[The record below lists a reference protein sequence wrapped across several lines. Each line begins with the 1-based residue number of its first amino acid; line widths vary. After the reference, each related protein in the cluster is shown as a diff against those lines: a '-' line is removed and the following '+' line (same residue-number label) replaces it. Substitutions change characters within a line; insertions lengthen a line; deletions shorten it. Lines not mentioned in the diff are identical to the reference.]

1 MSKTATSSKIPA
13 NVRVMIGLVASPTL
27 LVIGMLL
34 YTLFTQGPLGI
45 SISMIIFSGL
55 GLFSYFVVFTGRLPK
70 FKQ

>member
-1 MSKTATSSKIPA
+1 
-13 NVRVMIGLVASPTL
+13 